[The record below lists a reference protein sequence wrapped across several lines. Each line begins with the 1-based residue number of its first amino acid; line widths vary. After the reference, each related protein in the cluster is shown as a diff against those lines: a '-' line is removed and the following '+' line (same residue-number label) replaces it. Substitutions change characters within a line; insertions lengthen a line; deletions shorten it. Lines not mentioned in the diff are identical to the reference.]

1 MQRVISFLSGVL
13 TGALVGAAVAL
24 LFAPESGEE
33 VRLQIQERS
42 IRLKDDIKAVA
53 DARRA
58 ELERELAALR
68 SPYKKEEPQ

>member
-1 MQRVISFLSGVL
+1 MQRILSFLSGIL
-13 TGALVGAAVAL
+13 AGALVGATVAL
-24 LFAPESGEE
+24 LFAPESGEN

-53 DARRA
+53 DTRRA

>member
-1 MQRVISFLSGVL
+1 MQRVLSFLSGVL

-24 LFAPESGEE
+24 LFAPQSGEE

-53 DARRA
+53 DTRRA